1 MTTDHDS
8 VHDVELLLRSH
19 YGALLLDTGEEDRAE
34 SLVGA
39 AAARMALPLFVW
51 RRATGLRRAGEAGVI
66 YGTQDPRTALDHAI
80 ASDLPALYLFHG
92 LAPDL
97 ARPEIADL
105 VREAAGRLAGR
116 LGRDPPQRRP
126 RGPARRAADGGRGRP
141 RPRAGEG
148 RTTRPCSS
156 ASLAD
161 VQTRMGVVVELA
173 PADRDRLLAN
183 LQGLALSEAGR
194 LLTRVIVEDGRLDS
208 ADIARVAEAKRDL
221 VERDGLLEYVMSV
234 ESLDEIAGLA
244 TLKGWLE
251 KRRLFMQ
258 DPGKAA
264 EFGLE
269 FPRGVMLVGV
279 PGCGKSLC
287 AKAVAAAWSLPLV
300 RLDPGALYDKY
311 IGETE
316 ARFRKAMGLAD
327 RLAPL
332 ILWIDEIEK
341 AFAAGGADQDGGT
354 SQRVLGTFLSWLQ
367 ERRGD
372 VFVVATAN
380 DVERLPAELLRKG
393 RFDET
398 FFVDLPGEPA
408 RAAILAIHLRKRKQ
422 RPEDFDVQA
431 LARESEGYSGAEL
444 EQVVISALYTAFAA
458 GQALTT
464 ALLLD
469 ELRRT
474 PPIASTARER
484 IALPAAVGHRP
495 HRARRLTPRPRLR
508 APAAP
513 RRAAPPDPP
522 AAARP
527 RASPAAPAPAA
538 SPSGSRRAR
547 RPRAS
552 GRGWRGS
559 VPCRATGSARRC
571 LRVWR
576 WPR

>member
-1 MTTDHDS
+1 MEHDP
-8 VHDVELLLRSH
+8 VHDVELLVRSR

-34 SLVGA
+34 SLARSA
-39 AAARMALPLFVW
+39 AERLSLPLFVW

-66 YGTQDPRTALDHAI
+66 YGTQDPRTALDHVV
-80 ASDLPALYLFHG
+80 ASDLPALYLFYG

-97 ARPEIADL
+97 ARPEVADL

-116 LGRDPPQRRP
+116 PGAVLITGDHVDLPDELRTVLGDVHVPVPTKAEYGALLQHVV
-126 RGPARRAADGGRGRP
+126 
-141 RPRAGEG
+141 
-148 RTTRPCSS
+148 T
-156 ASLAD
+156 D
-161 VQTRMGVVVELA
+161 VQLRMGVVIDLT

-183 LQGLALSEAGR
+183 LQGLALSEAER
-194 LLTRVIVEDGRLDS
+194 LLTRVIVEDGRLD
-208 ADIARVAEAKRDL
+208 ATDIARVAEAKRDL
-221 VERDGLLEYVMSV
+221 VERGGLLEYVVSA

-244 TLKGWLE
+244 GLKSWLE

-269 FPRGVMLVGV
+269 FPRGVLLVGV

-316 ARFRKAMGLAD
+316 QRFRTAMSLAD
-327 RLAPL
+327 QLAPL
-332 ILWIDEIEK
+332 VLWIDELEK

-367 ERRGD
+367 ERHGD

-398 FFVDLPGEPA
+398 FFVDLPGGPA
-408 RAAILAIHLRKRKQ
+408 RAAILGIHLRKRKQ
-422 RPEDFDVQA
+422 RPEDFDLQA
-431 LARESEGYSGAEL
+431 LAQASEGYSGAEL
-444 EQVVISALYTAFAA
+444 EQVVVSALYTAFSSA
-458 GQALTT
+458 QKLTT
-464 ALLLD
+464 TQLLD

-484 IALPAAVGHRP
+484 IAFLRQWAAGRTVPA
-495 HRARRLTPRPRLR
+495 
-508 APAAP
+508 
-513 RRAAPPDPP
+513 D
-522 AAARP
+522 
-527 RASPAAPAPAA
+527 
-538 SPSGSRRAR
+538 
-547 RPRAS
+547 
-552 GRGWRGS
+552 
-559 VPCRATGSARRC
+559 
-571 LRVWR
+571 
-576 WPR
+576 